1 MNLRIVSSA
10 MAFAAAI
17 AALPAHAE
25 LGGAPTWPAGT
36 ATSSAAAAAATT
48 NTTNAAST
56 SGTLAVRRMS
66 ANATAYTVNTTT
78 LAGGTVVREYVAS
91 NGSVFAVA
99 WQGPRVPDLD
109 TLLGTYFPGYV
120 QSLNETRAAH
130 GTGFGAASVQ
140 RSDLVVQSGGHMGAF
155 AGHAWLPP
163 ALPAGVT
170 ANDIQ

>member
-1 MNLRIVSSA
+1 MNLRIVCSA

-36 ATSSAAAAAATT
+36 ATSSAAASTSGT
-48 NTTNAAST
+48 SST
-56 SGTLAVRRMS
+56 SGTLAVRRLS
-66 ANATAYTVNTTT
+66 ANATTAYTVNTTT
-78 LAGGTVVREYVAS
+78 LTGGTVVREYVGS
-91 NGSVFAVA
+91 NGSVFAIA
-99 WQGPRVPDLD
+99 WQGPQIPGLA

-120 QSLNETRAAH
+120 QSLNETRATR

-155 AGHAWLPP
+155 AGRAWLPP
-163 ALPAGVT
+163 ALPAGVS